1 MPRKVEV
8 IHEDHVEAEKDAA
21 EARALVLGRG
31 ELSDRGRLEALI
43 KPYVFDDV
51 DAWGRGAEAVLRDY
65 FEDLRRVFRFY
76 AASGEA
82 GSADEMSVHEWM
94 VFLGDCRIIDKRHA
108 WCFRRGSPDDADEPR
123 DKFAL
128 FRFTKDAARQV
139 FDMTLDAEDEA
150 RRLAAEERKRAYY
163 EESLEEVRRVQA
175 RAAQESEIPNFKG
188 SDLGHFPLV
197 SADLWTSDHLLERSR
212 SVVFFSP
219 GTRARGTLT
228 LKRR

>member
-108 WCFRRGSPDDADEPR
+108 WCFRRGSPAKPWI
-123 DKFAL
+123 
-128 FRFTKDAARQV
+128 
-139 FDMTLDAEDEA
+139 
-150 RRLAAEERKRAYY
+150 
-163 EESLEEVRRVQA
+163 SLRSPTVIT
-175 RAAQESEIPNFKG
+175 AAQLRPPHHCIVQ
-188 SDLGHFPLV
+188 L
-197 SADLWTSDHLLERSR
+197 
-212 SVVFFSP
+212 P
-219 GTRARGTLT
+219 G
-228 LKRR
+228 